1 MTTFYTEFTRVHNN
15 YYLNES
21 VRVLSFWLAILNDRH
36 KTEKKS

>member
-1 MTTFYTEFTRVHNN
+1 MTIFYSDYTRRQQY

-21 VRVLSFWLAILNDRH
+21 VRFGWRFLNDRH